1 MYYSTRSNSKLYTL
15 ESNLQF
21 WNSYLAYLR
30 KLVAE
35 NYFFEKFGDFNEF
48 DNVYTTSTYK
58 LGEEML
64 IWLGFDVDIYRSISR
79 CEAMPDTNI
88 QLDVIEF
95 AFQYV
100 SKPLEYEYDEYHKIS
115 YPSLFDTSKG
125 RYDYTVSVNRM
136 LQRNRIAY
144 KLDKGRITRVHDEI
158 LDNRFQESDIS
169 YYAKLDSEV
178 RQAVELFTSR
188 NPKNIKTALT
198 VIANAFELAKTLTYP
213 EDKKKSVNE
222 ICKSIAGDSE
232 KLRELLNGH
241 FLYLTDISNNC
252 DIRHK
257 ESNKIIIEDG
267 DIQEYLFYTYY
278 NAIRLMIEKLPPT
291 F

>member
-1 MYYSTRSNSKLYTL
+1 MTGVQTCALPIL
-15 ESNLQF
+15 
-21 WNSYLAYLR
+21 
-30 KLVAE
+30 
-35 NYFFEKFGDFNEF
+35 
-48 DNVYTTSTYK
+48 
-58 LGEEML
+58 
-64 IWLGFDVDIYRSISR
+64 
-79 CEAMPDTNI
+79 
-88 QLDVIEF
+88 
-95 AFQYV
+95 
-100 SKPLEYEYDEYHKIS
+100 
-115 YPSLFDTSKG
+115 
-125 RYDYTVSVNRM
+125 NRM

-257 ESNKIIIEDG
+257 LTHQKNWNIFLLQIVVVCYH
-267 DIQEYLFYTYY
+267 EY
-278 NAIRLMIEKLPPT
+278 NISR
-291 F
+291 